1 VSASRLAC
9 RGTWIL
15 AAAALIV
22 SHGLA
27 AAPTDVLDA
36 CAAGSP
42 HVGIRELDSACPQIE
57 QTLQSLGLDR
67 VLYDGW
73 RQRLSSHGLDDLSN
87 IVRRYS
93 ESQRRES
100 PDIAPLAQILQS
112 LKQQQTPAIKS
123 WWDAAKDWLRDWL
136 RHSNSALARWLN
148 EWLEHLDVSG
158 HALDR
163 VIYFLM
169 ALIVIAAIVVVAR
182 EIRVSSRARRAA
194 QRITAPEPDLQATEV
209 SVRARQLAGVRELL
223 QLLIERL
230 LATGR
235 LAAAGSLTHR
245 ELVVLS
251 VFDSDEQRKVFA
263 GIASEAESS
272 LYGPERSAAEDLP
285 DIARGGHALLA
296 QLSDRKEAP

>member
-1 VSASRLAC
+1 MSASRLAC

-15 AAAALIV
+15 AAAAFIV
-22 SHGLA
+22 SNGLA
-27 AAPTDVLDA
+27 VAPTDVLEA

-42 HVGIRELDSACPQIE
+42 HVGIRELDGACPQIE
-57 QTLQSLGLDR
+57 QALQSLGLDQ

-73 RQRLSSHGLDDLSN
+73 RQRLTSHGLDDLSN

-93 ESQRRES
+93 ESQRRDS

-182 EIRVSSRARRAA
+182 EIRVSGRARRAA
-194 QRITAPEPDLQATEV
+194 QRSTAPEPGLRATGL
-209 SVRARQLAGVRELL
+209 SVRARQLAGARELL

-245 ELVVLS
+245 ELVVQS
-251 VFDSDEQRKVFA
+251 VFDSDEQREVFA

-272 LYGPERSAAEDLP
+272 LYGPQRSALEDFP
-285 DIARGGHALLA
+285 DIAREGHALLA
-296 QLSDRKEAP
+296 QLSDRKETS

>member
-1 VSASRLAC
+1 VSASRLVGG
-9 RGTWIL
+9 GTWIL
-15 AAAALIV
+15 AVAALIV
-22 SHGLA
+22 SNGLA
-27 AAPTDVLDA
+27 AAPTDVLEA

-42 HVGIRELDSACPQIE
+42 HVGIRELVSACPQIE
-57 QTLQSLGLDR
+57 QTLQSLGLDG
-67 VLYDGW
+67 VLYEGW
-73 RQRLSSHGLDDLSN
+73 RERLTSHGLDDLSN

-93 ESQRRES
+93 ETQRRDS

-136 RHSNSALARWLN
+136 THSNSAFAKWLN
-148 EWLEHLDVSG
+148 EWLDHLDVSG
-158 HALDR
+158 HALDK

-182 EIRVSSRARRAA
+182 EIRVGGRSRPRA
-194 QRITAPEPDLQATEV
+194 QRTTAPEPDLRATGL
-209 SVRARQLAGVRELL
+209 SVQARQLAGVRELL
-223 QLLIERL
+223 RLLIERL

-245 ELVVLS
+245 ELVVRS
-251 VFDSDEQRKVFA
+251 VFDSGEQRNVFA
-263 GIASEAESS
+263 VIASQAESM
-272 LYGPERSAAEDLP
+272 LYGPERSALEDLP
-285 DIARGGHALLA
+285 HIAREGHALLA

>member
-9 RGTWIL
+9 RRAWIL
-15 AAAALIV
+15 AAAALIA
-22 SHGLA
+22 SNGLA
-27 AAPTDVLDA
+27 AAPTDVLEA

-42 HVGIRELDSACPQIE
+42 HVGIRDLVSACPQVE

-73 RQRLSSHGLDDLSN
+73 RQRLTSHGLDDLSN

-93 ESQRRES
+93 ESQRRDS

-112 LKQQQTPAIKS
+112 LKQQQTAAIKS
-123 WWDAAKDWLRDWL
+123 WWDAAKDRLRDWL
-136 RHSNSALARWLN
+136 RHSNSALAKWLN

-163 VIYFLM
+163 LIYFLM
-169 ALIVIAAIVVVAR
+169 ALIVIAAIVVIAR
-182 EIRVSSRARRAA
+182 EIRVGGRARRAA
-194 QRITAPEPDLQATEV
+194 QRSTAAAPDLRATGL

-245 ELVVLS
+245 ELVVRS
-251 VFDSDEQRKVFA
+251 VFDSDKQRNVFA
-263 GIASEAESS
+263 GIASEAESI
-272 LYGPERSAAEDLP
+272 LYGPEGSAPEDLP
-285 DIARGGHALLA
+285 DIAREGRALLA